1 MRLAADW
8 FRATLFWTKASMR
21 TWFWSYELVS
31 SCALLFDGVIGSCE
45 FDLADW
51 MPLALPFGR

>member
-1 MRLAADW
+1 
-8 FRATLFWTKASMR
+8 MR

-51 MPLALPFGR
+51 MPLVLPFGR